1 MQLGFGNGGDGDV
14 SDVGHAGESL
24 AAKAHRLNA
33 LQVLKRGQ
41 LGGRVA
47 LAEYGQVLKT
57 DSVAVVGDLDEF
69 EAAIL
74 DEEADGGGGG
84 VEAVLHELLHG
95 GDGAL
100 DDLAGGDSVHHRLAQ
115 PLNFRGLHSP
125 LILALFHSDRF
136 NVLNAKGSNSSLN
149 AFIHNFSIR
158 LASPLRG
165 LNL

>member
-1 MQLGFGNGGDGDV
+1 MVKLEAKARDV
-14 SDVGHAGESL
+14 SNE
-24 AAKAHRLNA
+24 K
-33 LQVLKRGQ
+33 KRRREG
-41 LGGRVA
+41 VTD
-47 LAEYGQVLKT
+47 T

-158 LASPLRG
+158 LASPVRG
-165 LNL
+165 LNLSSAPRFYTKFKFNNV